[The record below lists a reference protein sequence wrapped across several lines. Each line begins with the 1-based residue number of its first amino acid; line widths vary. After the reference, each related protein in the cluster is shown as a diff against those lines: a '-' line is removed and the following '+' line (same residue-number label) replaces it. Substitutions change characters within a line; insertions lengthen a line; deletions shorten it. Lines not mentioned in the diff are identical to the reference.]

1 MRKVFISTVIL
12 NAINKDQPV
21 RYESRDL
28 DLGDKRFLAPICY
41 LVDGNIEEGDDILIV
56 TGIQAS
62 DRPKENYRLIKQEL
76 DDILASHHATA
87 TFVEVTEP
95 DVNSSEREK
104 NDALTFSEFFKEI
117 ADNIKDEDKI
127 YADMSY
133 GLKCYTLAMFISL
146 CYAVK
151 ACRSVEMGCMVY
163 ADLYHGQ
170 EKVADEK
177 VADIVDITTLF
188 HINTIVCDARPGQ
201 KKDMDRFLKFLI
213 G

>member
-1 MRKVFISTVIL
+1 MRKVFISTIIL
-12 NAINKDQPV
+12 NPISQIT
-21 RYESRDL
+21 YESMDM
-28 DLGDKRFLAPICY
+28 DLGGKRFLLPISY
-41 LVDGNIEEGDDILIV
+41 LLDGNLDEGDDVLII
-56 TGIQAS
+56 TGIQQS
-62 DRPKENYRLIKQEL
+62 DRPKANYEL
-76 DDILASHHATA
+76 LEKELMGILEKHKAHA
-87 TFVEVTEP
+87 TFVKIAEP

-104 NDALTFSEFFKEI
+104 NDSLTFSEFFRDI
-117 ADNIKDEDKI
+117 ADNIQDGDKI

-151 ACRSVEMGCMVY
+151 ACRDVEISNMIY

-170 EKVADEK
+170 EKDTKEK
-177 VADIVDITTLF
+177 VVDIVDITALF
-188 HINTIVCDARPGQ
+188 HINTIISDARPGQ